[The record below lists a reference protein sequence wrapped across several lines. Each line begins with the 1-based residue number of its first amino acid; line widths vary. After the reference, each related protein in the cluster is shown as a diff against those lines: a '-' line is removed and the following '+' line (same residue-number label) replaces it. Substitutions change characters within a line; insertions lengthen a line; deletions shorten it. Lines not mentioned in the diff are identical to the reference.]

1 MGANSKKGDY
11 DFAGYVTKNNIKC
24 KDGRVIRNGAFAH
37 CSGKT
42 VPLVWNH
49 MHGSASDVAGHVLLE
64 DIPGKGTYGY
74 AKTNNTETGKLVKE
88 LVHSGDIT
96 AFSIY
101 AGHVKQKNS
110 DVMHGDIQEVS
121 VVLAGANPEATI
133 DTFFEHGDG
142 EEEEMLFFMPDDGAC
157 EIIEDGFG
165 HADDGDEED
174 NSSKEEGKK
183 VEEKKDDKKEDK
195 KEKTLKEA
203 FDEMPKEYQ
212 EVAAALVGLALEDAK
227 GGSKDDDDEE
237 ENGGNKTVKHN
248 AFENHDDDQITEDG
262 ILSQS
267 DMEEIIRSAKS
278 SKASSL
284 KDVYE
289 SYCFAH
295 SLDTTGMEGPSQS
308 TASQRYGVRDLS
320 MLVSDYHNTSVR
332 PEFIGRDTD
341 WVSVVMAGVHKTPY
355 KRIRSIFADITEDE
369 ARAKG
374 YIKGNQKTEEVF
386 TLLKRTTDPQTIY
399 KKQKVDRD
407 DILDIDDFDVVA
419 WIKDEMGVMLD
430 EEKARAIL
438 IGDGRSAASNDKI
451 KEDHIRPIASDVPLF
466 NIKADVTV
474 AAKVSEEDKAKAF
487 IKAVKRARKQY
498 KGSGNPTCFTTEDVL
513 TECLMLEDTI
523 GHTLYKSV
531 DELATALRVSRI
543 VTVEPMVGATVDS
556 KPVMAVIVN
565 LKDYN
570 VGGDTGRDQG
580 LFDDFDID
588 MNQYKYLRE
597 TRMSGALTKPFSAM
611 TILLNQASGNAG

>member
-1 MGANSKKGDY
+1 MGANSTENDY
-11 DFAGYVTKNNIKC
+11 DFAGFVTKNNIKC

-49 MHGSASDVAGHVLLE
+49 MHGSASDVAGHVLLK
-64 DIPGKGTYGY
+64 DIPGEGTYGY

-101 AGHVKQKNS
+101 AGHVKQKSS

-121 VVLAGANPEATI
+121 VVLAGANPEALI
-133 DTFFEHGDG
+133 DTFFEHGDSG
-142 EEEEMLFFMPDDGAC
+142 EEEMLFFMPDDGTC
-157 EIIEDGFG
+157 EITEDFG
-165 HADDGDEED
+165 HADEEDDEEP
-174 NSSKEEGKK
+174 KEGEKK
-183 VEEKKDDKKEDK
+183 VEKQEEKKEETKG
-195 KEKTLKEA
+195 KTLKEA
-203 FDEMPKEYQ
+203 FDEMPKEHQ
-212 EVAAALVGLALEDAK
+212 EIAAALVGLALEEAK
-227 GGSKDDDDEE
+227 GSKDDDDEE
-237 ENGGNKTVKHN
+237 DDENNGGNKTVKHN
-248 AFENHDDDQITEDG
+248 AFENHDDDQIIEDG

-308 TASQRYGVRDLS
+308 TASQTYGVRDLS
-320 MLVSDYHNTSVR
+320 MLVSDYHNMSVR

-341 WVSVVMAGVHKTPY
+341 WVRVVMAGVHKTPY

-374 YIKGNQKTEEVF
+374 YIKGNEKTEEVF

-407 DILDIDDFDVVA
+407 DILDIEDFDVVA

-474 AAKVSEEDKAKAF
+474 AANVSEEDKAKAF

-570 VGGDTGRDQG
+570 VGGDTGKDQG

-611 TILLNQASGNAG
+611 TILLNQAKSNNAG